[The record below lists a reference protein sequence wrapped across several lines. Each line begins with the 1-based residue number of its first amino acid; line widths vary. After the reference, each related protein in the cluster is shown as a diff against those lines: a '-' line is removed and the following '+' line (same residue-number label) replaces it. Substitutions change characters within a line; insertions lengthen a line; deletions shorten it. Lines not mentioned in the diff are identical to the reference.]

1 MTIVANDHDRRGPL
15 VHLRVLDLSR
25 LYPGAFCTS
34 LLADLGADVIKVEG
48 PGVGDG
54 LRHMTPE
61 PFKAGHIALNRG
73 KRSLMLDLKAV
84 GALDVLRRLIASVD
98 VVVES
103 HRPGALE
110 TMGVGYDA
118 SSAAHP
124 GLIWCS
130 LTGFGSDGPL
140 ALAPGHDLT
149 YVGYAGVLGLLV
161 EPGAAP
167 PVPQIT
173 VALPVGA
180 LMSVVGILSALAQRG
195 VTGRGARVDTSLASA
210 AMWTIS
216 EDIARGAH
224 APAPGW
230 PAMASRGVYRC
241 GDDHWVTVA
250 ASEPRTWTALCAALD
265 IADLADHRMGVD
277 EDAATNRL
285 AAIFATRPAAAWI
298 ENPGLAGGVGPVH
311 DPADVL
317 DDPHVLARDGVATI
331 DGTTTRVL
339 ANPLRIE
346 GIDGRSAAATSPP
359 PDLGEHTDEV
369 LAEAGFTSDAI
380 AELRANDVI

>member
-1 MTIVANDHDRRGPL
+1 MTIVPNTHVRRGPL
-15 VHLRVLDLSR
+15 AHLRVLDLSR

-84 GALDVLRRLIASVD
+84 GAVDVLRRLIAGVD

-103 HRPGALE
+103 HRPGALD

-118 SSAAHP
+118 SSAVQP

-140 ALAPGHDLT
+140 ASAPGHDLT
-149 YVGYAGVLGLLV
+149 YVGYSGALGLLV
-161 EPGAAP
+161 EPGAVP

-173 VALPVGA
+173 LALPAGA
-180 LMSVVGILSALAQRG
+180 LMGVVGILSALAQRG
-195 VTGRGARVDTSLASA
+195 ITGRGARVDAALASA

-241 GDDHWVTVA
+241 ADDRWVTVA
-250 ASEPRTWTALCAALD
+250 ASEPRTWTTLCGALD
-265 IADLADHRMGVD
+265 AADLVGHRMGVD
-277 EDAATNRL
+277 EDAAKNRL
-285 AAIFATRPAAAWI
+285 TAVFATRPAASWI

-311 DPADVL
+311 NPAEVL
-317 DDPHVLARDGVATI
+317 DDPHVRARDGIAMI
-331 DGTTTRVL
+331 DGTTTRIL
-339 ANPLRIE
+339 ANPLRVE
-346 GIDGRSAAATSPP
+346 GPDGRSASATSPP
-359 PDLGEHTDEV
+359 PELGQHTDEV
-369 LAEAGFTSDAI
+369 LTETGFHATEI
-380 AELRANDVI
+380 VELRAAGVI